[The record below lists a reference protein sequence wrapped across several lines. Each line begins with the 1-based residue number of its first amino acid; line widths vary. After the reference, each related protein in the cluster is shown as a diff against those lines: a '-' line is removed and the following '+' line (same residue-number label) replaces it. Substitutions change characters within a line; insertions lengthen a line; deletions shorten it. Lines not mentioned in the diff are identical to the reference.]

1 MPTAYQM
8 RPIYAT
14 TALFKLI
21 ELRFN
26 EKLIHACQNLPRFAR
41 FQVGFMPGMSTQVNI
56 VRICNAIRDL
66 YSDPQSLKQPKLT
79 DSLAAVIYIDYS
91 QAYNSIHL
99 QRTLDEIRKE
109 SIPDGNETQFLKW
122 IYARQRACLEGEEF
136 NPKLGV
142 PQGGINSPILFN
154 FTLYFVMKKVK
165 ERIDQW
171 IEEKLRIYPPEY
183 VQNVRLSVANLF
195 AFADDLA
202 ILVSGAKKNGIF
214 SRGVVLII
222 RILNDESNKWGL
234 FINWEKCAIQSV
246 GHHRLDCKGGLEGI
260 YAPIKLQTKN
270 ENTAKTKRR
279 TRSRLTHLVLRSFK
293 DDKNAVY
300 KIPYARVFK
309 YLGIQLTGDLDF
321 NEHSKFLRQKIG
333 YIAYSFTPLRRR
345 GEDLKFDYNMWQLMI
360 RPLLDYSAT
369 YSSFDKARKN
379 KILWNHCMRYSI
391 KKMLGW
397 TKGFRTV
404 LVDLMAQYD
413 YYQVPFKSKLMHQ
426 HKWNEYLENGRI
438 TGDYPSVYIY
448 QKFPAELIPKTFTEI
463 GNIVFSAIKCF
474 HPSHSKTCRVTLTI
488 PHLKDHYPDI
498 PAKVF
503 EINIEQV
510 LVTTIQAAIAIGQS
524 IDIINAIHHKRKI
537 RKNNAQTDYQ
547 WEKEEKILKESSLRL
562 AQSREKLDERC
573 SMIKDLSAYI
583 KRLRVYELEN
593 Q

>member
-1 MPTAYQM
+1 M
-8 RPIYAT
+8 
-14 TALFKLI
+14 
-21 ELRFN
+21 
-26 EKLIHACQNLPRFAR
+26 
-41 FQVGFMPGMSTQVNI
+41 
-56 VRICNAIRDL
+56 
-66 YSDPQSLKQPKLT
+66 
-79 DSLAAVIYIDYS
+79 
-91 QAYNSIHL
+91 
-99 QRTLDEIRKE
+99 
-109 SIPDGNETQFLKW
+109 
-122 IYARQRACLEGEEF
+122 
-136 NPKLGV
+136 
-142 PQGGINSPILFN
+142 
-154 FTLYFVMKKVK
+154 
-165 ERIDQW
+165 
-171 IEEKLRIYPPEY
+171 
-183 VQNVRLSVANLF
+183 
-195 AFADDLA
+195 
-202 ILVSGAKKNGIF
+202 
-214 SRGVVLII
+214 
-222 RILNDESNKWGL
+222 
-234 FINWEKCAIQSV
+234 
-246 GHHRLDCKGGLEGI
+246 
-260 YAPIKLQTKN
+260 
-270 ENTAKTKRR
+270 
-279 TRSRLTHLVLRSFK
+279 
-293 DDKNAVY
+293 
-300 KIPYARVFK
+300 FK

-474 HPSHSKTCRVTLTI
+474 HPSHSKTRRVTLTI
-488 PHLKDHYPDI
+488 PHLKDHYLDI

-524 IDIINAIHHKRKI
+524 IDIINYTSQK
-537 RKNNAQTDYQ
+537 KNTQ
-547 WEKEEKILKESSLRL
+547 E
-562 AQSREKLDERC
+562 
-573 SMIKDLSAYI
+573 
-583 KRLRVYELEN
+583 
-593 Q
+593 